1 MYEERKDKFSV
12 KDLVLQILFISLFVF
27 LLLWLFPTKSDLNK
41 LNLGSNKSSSSDNT
55 NTVLYD
61 RIFNENIIAMKDAAK
76 SYYTTPRLPQNVGDK
91 VKMTL
96 GEMLDKKI
104 ILPFT
109 DKNGKACD
117 KEKSYVE
124 ITKEND
130 EEYIMKVNLKCSD
143 EENYLLVYMGCY
155 DYCKTTVCEKNK
167 EDVSTPIVRKVV
179 TQSQPSVTNIV
190 NNITNIVINQI
201 CPECCPT
208 PTPTPTPTPPD
219 PEKEY
224 ICEYVKVT
232 NGKFTNWSSWSEWTD
247 KQQYPTQLKQVK
259 EKTARTTVQQKILTG
274 YNVITY
280 RDENKP
286 IYKKVQVQS
295 GTKTEKVCASYG
307 TRTEADG
314 SYVYGEWQD
323 QGIVKLYNTAQG
335 SDTVRY
341 IYVSSGVDNCT
352 NCDYRN
358 YYLYRKQVRSKTPG
372 THTVTYCTAYDTKT
386 IPLYKTVDVLTG
398 YGTSEKRE
406 PVYKNVQSVVD
417 KKYYS
422 YRTRQITGGSQDIK
436 WDVCEGSTLINSGYS
451 PTGNKKEK

>member
-12 KDLVLQILFISLFVF
+12 KDLVLQILVISLFVF

-41 LNLGSNKSSSSDNT
+41 IDLGSNKNNNDT
-55 NTVLYD
+55 NSVLYD

-124 ITKEND
+124 ITKENE
-130 EEYIMKVNLKCSD
+130 EEYIMKVNLKCSS

-167 EDVSTPIVRKVV
+167 EDVATPIIRKVV
-179 TQSQPSVTNIV
+179 TPQQSVTNIV
-190 NNITNIVINQI
+190 NNITNIVINQV
-201 CPECCPT
+201 CPDCNPT
-208 PTPTPTPTPPD
+208 PTPTPMPPD
-219 PEKEY
+219 PTKEY
-224 ICEYVKVT
+224 ICEYIKVT
-232 NGKFTNWSSWSEWTD
+232 NGSFSNWSSWSDWTD
-247 KQQYPTQLKQVK
+247 TQQYPTQLKQVK
-259 EKTARTTVQQKILTG
+259 SKTIRTTVDQKILTG

-286 IYKKVQVQS
+286 IYKQVQVQS

-307 TRTEADG
+307 TRVEPNG
-314 SYVYGEWQD
+314 SYVYGAWQD
-323 QGIVKLYNTAQG
+323 AGLVKLYDAVAPSDA

-341 IYVSSGVDNCT
+341 IWVSSGTDNCE
-352 NCDYRN
+352 NCDYRAYN
-358 YYLYRKQVRSKTPG
+358 VYRKQTRTKTAG
-372 THTVTYCTAYDTKT
+372 THNVTYCTGYTTKT
-386 IPLYKTVDVLTG
+386 IPLYKTVNVLTG

-422 YRTRQITGGSQDIK
+422 YRTRKVTGGSQDIK
-436 WDVCEGSTLINSGYS
+436 WDVCEGSSLVNDGYS